1 MCGRY
6 SMYESMDHYLR
17 QLSLDLVVINGY
29 DHEPIS
35 RFNVAPSTRVEII
48 RQIGEGLI
56 VDRVKWGW
64 SPFWAK
70 GKRPDP
76 INARAETVMT
86 GRFFKGLWPGGRA
99 LAPANGWFEWIP
111 DPTDPKRK
119 QPYYITSADGGP
131 LFFGALA
138 QVHQGTEPDDHD
150 GFVVIT
156 AAADQGLVD
165 IHDRKPL
172 VHAPEVAREWLDPCT
187 SPERAAAI
195 IETGCRPA
203 EDFRWYPVGKAV
215 GNVRNQG
222 PELIEPVS
230 EQGHQGRQGDLGFV

>member
-6 SMYESMDHYLR
+6 SIYESMDHYLR

-29 DHEPIS
+29 DHEPID

-48 RQIGEGLI
+48 RQIGEGLS

-86 GRFFKGLWPGGRA
+86 GRFFKGLWPVGRA

-111 DPTDPKRK
+111 DPADPKQK
-119 QPYYITSADGGP
+119 QPYYITSADGGT

-138 QVHQGTEPDDHD
+138 QVHQEIEPDDRD

-172 VHAPEVAREWLDPCT
+172 VLSPEVAREWLDPGT

-203 EDFRWYPVGKAV
+203 GDFRWYPVGKAV

-222 PELIEPVS
+222 PELIAPVN
-230 EQGHQGRQGDLGFV
+230 EQGHHGRQGDLEL

>member
-6 SMYESMDHYLR
+6 SIYESMDHYLR

-29 DHEPIS
+29 DHEPIN
-35 RFNVAPSTRVEII
+35 RYNVAPSTRVEVV
-48 RQIGEGLI
+48 RQLDDGLS

-86 GRFFKGLWPGGRA
+86 GKFFKDLWPGGRA

-111 DPTDPKRK
+111 DQHDPKHK
-119 QPYYITSADGGP
+119 QPWYITGVDGAP
-131 LFFGALA
+131 LYFAALA
-138 QVHQGTEPDDHD
+138 EVHPGMEPDPCD
-150 GFVVIT
+150 GFVIVT

-172 VHAPEVAREWLDPCT
+172 VLTPDTAREWLDPTT
-187 SPERAAAI
+187 SAERAAEI
-195 IETGCRPA
+195 VREGCRPA
-203 EDFRWYPVGKAV
+203 ASFHWYPVGKAV

-222 PELIEPVS
+222 AELIMP
-230 EQGHQGRQGDLGFV
+230 LGGTNQQAQFEF

>member
-6 SMYESMDHYLR
+6 SIYESMDYYLR

-29 DHEPIS
+29 DHEPIN
-35 RFNVAPSTRVEII
+35 RYNVAPSTRVEIV
-48 RQIGEGLI
+48 RQVGGRLS

-76 INARAETVMT
+76 INARAETVVT
-86 GRFFKGLWPGGRA
+86 GKFFKGLWPNGRA
-99 LAPANGWFEWIP
+99 LAPANGWFEWIA

-131 LFFGALA
+131 LFFAALA
-138 QVHQGTEPDDHD
+138 EVHHSLEPDERD
-150 GFVVIT
+150 GFVIIT

-172 VHAPEVAREWLDPCT
+172 VLSPEIAREWMDPGTT
-187 SPERAAAI
+187 SERAEEIVEA
-195 IETGCRPA
+195 GCRPA
-203 EDFRWYPVGKAV
+203 HDFRWFPVGKAV
-215 GNVRNQG
+215 GKVGNQG

-230 EQGHQGRQGDLGFV
+230 EENRQGDLEL

>member
-6 SMYESMDHYLR
+6 SIYESMDHYLR
-17 QLSLDLVVINGY
+17 HLSLDLVVINGY
-29 DHEPIS
+29 DHEPIN
-35 RFNVAPSTRVEII
+35 RYNVAPSTHVEII
-48 RQIGEGLI
+48 RQVGNGLS

-76 INARAETVMT
+76 INARAETVVT
-86 GRFFKGLWPGGRA
+86 GKFFKGLWPGGRA

-111 DPTDPKRK
+111 DPVDPKRK

-131 LFFGALA
+131 LYFAALA
-138 QVHQGTEPDDHD
+138 EVHHSFEPDERD
-150 GFVVIT
+150 GFVIIT
-156 AAADQGLVD
+156 AAADQGLID

-172 VHAPEVAREWLDPCT
+172 VLTPELAREWLAPAT

-195 IETGCRPA
+195 VKDECRPSQ
-203 EDFRWYPVGKAV
+203 DFRWFPISKAV

-222 PELIEPVS
+222 PALIKPVS
-230 EQGHQGRQGDLGFV
+230 EGSRQGDLGL

>member
-6 SMYESMDHYLR
+6 SIYESMDHYLR

-29 DHEPIS
+29 DHDPIS
-35 RFNVAPSTRVEII
+35 RYNVAPATRVEVI
-48 RQIGEGLI
+48 RQAGDDLR
-56 VDRVKWGW
+56 VDKVKWGW

-76 INARAETVMT
+76 INARAETVVT
-86 GRFFKGLWPGGRA
+86 GKFFKGLWPAGRA
-99 LAPANGWFEWIP
+99 LAPANGWFEWVP
-111 DPTDPKRK
+111 DPADPKRK
-119 QPYYITSADGGP
+119 QPYYITSADGAP
-131 LFFGALA
+131 LYFAALA
-138 QVHQGTEPDDHD
+138 EVHQDIEPSERD
-150 GFVVIT
+150 GFVIIT

-172 VHAPEVAREWLDPCT
+172 VLTPEVAREWLDPAT
-187 SPERAAAI
+187 SLDRAAAI
-195 IETGCRPA
+195 VESGCRPA

-222 PELIEPVS
+222 PELLEPA
-230 EQGHQGRQGDLGFV
+230 Q

>member
-6 SMYESMDHYLR
+6 SIYESMDHYLR
-17 QLSLDLVVINGY
+17 QLSLDMVVINGY
-29 DHEPIS
+29 NHEPIR
-35 RFNVAPSTRVEII
+35 RFNVAPSTRVEVI
-48 RQIGEGLI
+48 RRVDEGLS

-76 INARAETVMT
+76 INARAETVVM
-86 GRFFKGLWPGGRA
+86 GKFFQALWPNGRG
-99 LAPANGWFEWIP
+99 LAPANGWFEWVP
-111 DPTDPKRK
+111 DPADPKRK

-131 LFFGALA
+131 LFFAALA
-138 QVHQGTEPDDHD
+138 EVHQGLEPDERE

-172 VHAPEVAREWLDPCT
+172 VLSPETAREWLDPAT
-187 SPERAAAI
+187 SGERLKAI
-195 IETGCRPA
+195 VQVGCRPA
-203 EDFRWYPVGKAV
+203 KDFRWFPVGKAV

-222 PELIEPVS
+222 HELIEPVS
-230 EQGHQGRQGDLGFV
+230 EQNRQGDLEL

>member
-6 SMYESMDHYLR
+6 SIYEDMDHYLR
-17 QLSLDLVVINGY
+17 QLALDLVVINGY
-29 DHEPIS
+29 DHERIN
-35 RFNVAPSTRVEII
+35 RYNVAPSTRVEVI
-48 RQIGEGLI
+48 RPAAGGVS

-86 GRFFKGLWPGGRA
+86 GKFFKTLWPAGRA

-111 DPTDPKRK
+111 DPADPKRK
-119 QPYYITSADGGP
+119 QPYYITSASGEP
-131 LFFGALA
+131 LFFAALA
-138 QVHQGTEPDDHD
+138 EVHSHIEPDERD
-150 GFVVIT
+150 GFVIIT

-172 VHAPEVAREWLDPCT
+172 VLAPAVAREWLDPDT
-187 SPERAAAI
+187 STERAAEI
-195 IETGCRPA
+195 VRDGCRPA
-203 EDFRWYPVGKAV
+203 ADFKWYPVSKQV

-222 PELIEPVS
+222 LELIQMVDAS
-230 EQGHQGRQGDLGFV
+230 GSK

>member
-6 SMYESMDHYLR
+6 SIYESMDHYLR

-29 DHEPIS
+29 DHEAIN
-35 RFNVAPSTRVEII
+35 RYNVAPSTRVEII
-48 RQIGEGLI
+48 RQVGDGLT

-76 INARAETVMT
+76 INARAETVLT
-86 GRFFKGLWPGGRA
+86 GKFFKGLWPGGRA

-111 DPTDPKRK
+111 DPADPKRK
-119 QPYYITSADGGP
+119 QPYYITSADGAP
-131 LFFGALA
+131 LYFAALA
-138 QVHQGTEPDDHD
+138 EVHQNIEPDERD
-150 GFVVIT
+150 GFVIIT

-172 VHAPEVAREWLDPCT
+172 VLTPETAKEWLDQAT
-187 SPERAAAI
+187 LPERAAAI
-195 IETGCRPA
+195 MEMDFRPA
-203 EDFRWYPVGKAV
+203 ADFRWYPVDKAI
-215 GNVRNQG
+215 GNVRSQG
-222 PELIEPVS
+222 AELLSPLAD
-230 EQGHQGRQGDLGFV
+230 HQTQLDF

>member
-6 SMYESMDHYLR
+6 SIYESMDHYLR

-35 RFNVAPSTRVEII
+35 RYNVAPSTRVEVI
-48 RQIGEGLI
+48 RQVDGGLC

-76 INARAETVMT
+76 INARAETVVT
-86 GRFFKGLWPGGRA
+86 GKFFKGLWPNGRA
-99 LAPANGWFEWIP
+99 LAPANGWFEWLP
-111 DPTDPKRK
+111 DLADPKRK
-119 QPYYITSADGGP
+119 QPYYIKGAGGAP
-131 LFFGALA
+131 LYFAALA
-138 QVHQGTEPDDHD
+138 EVHQSLEPDERD
-150 GFVVIT
+150 GFVIIT

-172 VHAPEVAREWLDPCT
+172 VLTPEVAKEWLDPT
-187 SPERAAAI
+187 TTPERAAEIVEA
-195 IETGCRPA
+195 GCRPA
-203 EDFRWYPVGKAV
+203 QDFRWFPVGKAV

-230 EQGHQGRQGDLGFV
+230 EESRQGDLEL

>member
-6 SMYESMDHYLR
+6 SIYESMEHYLR

-29 DHEPIS
+29 DHEPIN
-35 RFNVAPSTRVEII
+35 RYNVAPSTRVEIV
-48 RQIGEGLI
+48 RQIGNGLS

-76 INARAETVMT
+76 INARAETVVT
-86 GRFFKGLWPGGRA
+86 GKFFNALWPNGRA

-111 DPTDPKRK
+111 DPADPKKK

-131 LFFGALA
+131 LFFAALA
-138 QVHQGTEPDDHD
+138 EVHQGLEPDERD

-172 VHAPEVAREWLDPCT
+172 VLSPEAAREWLDPTT
-187 SPERAAAI
+187 SGDRLEAI
-195 IETGCRPA
+195 VKAGCRPA
-203 EDFRWYPVGKAV
+203 QDFRWFPVGKAV

-222 PELIEPVS
+222 PALIEPVS
-230 EQGHQGRQGDLGFV
+230 EQDRQGDLEL

>member
-29 DHEPIS
+29 DHEPLS

-48 RQIGEGLI
+48 RQIGEGLS
-56 VDRVKWGW
+56 VERVKWGW

-86 GRFFKGLWPGGRA
+86 GRFFKGLWPDGRA

-111 DPTDPKRK
+111 DPADPKRK

-138 QVHQGTEPDDHD
+138 QVHQGIEPDDRD

-172 VHAPEVAREWLDPCT
+172 VLAPDVAREWLDPGT

-203 EDFRWYPVGKAV
+203 ENFRWYPVGKAV

-230 EQGHQGRQGDLGFV
+230 EQDRHGRQGDLEL